1 MKKLF
6 VATLIALTAIALALP
21 LPAEEQAATT
31 VPSTAPKKEIKD
43 PAEYNSYVGAIQQ
56 SDPQAK
62 ISGLVDFVQ
71 RYPSS
76 AYKEDALEQLMAL
89 YQGMNDGPKTMAMAS
104 QILQSFP
111 NNVRALAL
119 VVYAKRIAAQSGANA
134 QQNQQDLADAR
145 EFSERGLQALKS
157 AVKPEGMSDADFEK
171 FKGQVAVVF
180 NGATGLWSLQNKNYA
195 DAREHLRA
203 AVNSNPNDFKD
214 VYPLALAYLSP
225 KPSEDVNGLWFA
237 ARSVNLATAAGFPA
251 QNVTA
256 ISEFGRKRFIKY
268 HGGEDGWAE
277 LLEQTK
283 NTPLPPAGFTIPP
296 APTPAQQAKAL
307 ADSKDPK
314 QMNFAEWELV
324 LASGEPAVADK
335 VWSVIKGQTVQFAG
349 KVISSTR
356 TTLLIAA
363 TVDAIEQ
370 NQPDVEI
377 TMATPLTL
385 RMVPKPGADVEI
397 LAVPVSYAPQPF
409 VMKMSKGM
417 LRPQA
422 APRRGGRRG

>member
-1 MKKLF
+1 MRKFSVK
-6 VATLIALTAIALALP
+6 TLLTLAAMTLALAP
-21 LPAEEQAATT
+21 LLAGQAA
-31 VPSTAPKKEIKD
+31 APKKEIKD

-56 SDPQAK
+56 QDPQAK
-62 ISGLVDFVQ
+62 ISGLLDFVQ
-71 RYPSS
+71 RYPNS
-76 AYKEDALEQLMAL
+76 AYKVDALEQLMAL
-89 YQGMNDGPKTMAMAS
+89 YQGMNDAPKTMAMAN

-119 VVYAKRIAAQSGANA
+119 MVYSKRMAAQSGTNA
-134 QQNQQDLADAR
+134 QQNQQDLAEAQR
-145 EFSERGLQALKS
+145 LSERGLAALKT
-157 AVKPEGMSDADFEK
+157 AVKPEGMADADFEK

-180 NGATGLWSLQNKNYA
+180 HGATGLWSLQNKNYP
-195 DAREHLRA
+195 DAQEHLRA

-225 KPSEDVNGLWFA
+225 KPADDINGLWFA

-251 QNVTA
+251 QSVTA

-277 LLEQTK
+277 LLAQTK
-283 NTPLPPAGFTIPP
+283 NTPLPPAGFTIPA
-296 APTPAQQAKAL
+296 APTLAEQAKAL

-324 LASGEPAVADK
+324 LGAGEPPVADR

-349 KVISSTR
+349 KVISASR

-363 TVDAIEQ
+363 TVDAIEL
-370 NQPDVEI
+370 NQADVEV

-385 RMVPKPGADVEI
+385 RMVPKPGADIEVV
-397 LAVPVSYAPQPF
+397 AVPASYEPQPF
-409 VMKMSKGM
+409 VMKMNKGAM
-417 LRPQA
+417 PPRRA
-422 APRRGGRRG
+422 APRGRRG